1 MLYVTDAM
9 NQYEDLKRELTN
21 LSRKLTTE
29 GKVEE
34 GSPDT
39 FDLTEFL
46 HGVSQERGSAGLK
59 EKRLG
64 LIWKNLTVKVGHS
77 SGLFL
82 ISILHWDFRMTEQPH
97 YVSLIGSRC

>member
-1 MLYVTDAM
+1 MRGADAIH
-9 NQYEDLKRELTN
+9 QYEDLKRELTN

-34 GSPDT
+34 GAPDT

-59 EKRLG
+59 DKRLG
-64 LIWKNLTVKVGHS
+64 LIWKNLTVKVTHIWIFYIRQ
-77 SGLFL
+77 LPTRTHRAI
-82 ISILHWDFRMTEQPH
+82 ISA
-97 YVSLIGSRC
+97 Y